1 MSAMETVLA
10 IFGGA
15 VITVVAIFAL
25 VLAGEFVV
33 VRLRRRW
40 RRFLYARSDYGW
52 VLAARYRLGVRLL
65 APYLTV
71 RASERSAEANELR
84 ARLSVDEIRASYRLR
99 QVEGSLFELH
109 SIARTFAPS
118 KRFLGET
125 LQPILDEPASSESDA
140 GAL

>member
-1 MSAMETVLA
+1 MWS
-10 IFGGA
+10 GSGA
-15 VITVVAIFAL
+15 
-25 VLAGEFVV
+25 AGVGSCTPAATTAGC
-33 VRLRRRW
+33 W
-40 RRFLYARSDYGW
+40 RPAT
-52 VLAARYRLGVRLL
+52 A
-65 APYLTV
+65 
-71 RASERSAEANELR
+71 SAEANELR